1 MQEEQHKTAS
11 KSPRWALCWRIT
23 RGTYFRLNRASH
35 HVLGFTLKFLL
46 IAYFVF
52 CALFLALRY
61 VVLPE
66 ISHYKPQIERMVSG
80 AVGRVVTIDEV
91 NASWSGLRPQ
101 LALANVT
108 VHDAGGQPALTL
120 PRVNATLSW
129 SSVLVAGLRLENLTI
144 ERADL
149 AIRRDSS
156 GRLDVGGIPVPAGG
170 DGSTLTWLL
179 SQREIIIRASRVRWR
194 DELRHAPELA
204 LDDVNLV
211 LHNSWLRHRMAL
223 HARPP
228 ESIAAPLD
236 IRADFTH
243 PTFTRR
249 ISDVSRWKG
258 TLYADLRQT
267 DLSVWRAYVDY
278 PFEIMRGT
286 GSVRAWLA
294 LDQAKVANFTADLS
308 LSDFSAR
315 LSRQLE
321 PLNLK
326 RVNGRVSASEMLGA
340 APVEGVP
347 TFGANGHKVSL
358 SDFSVEMPDGF
369 VLPATSL
376 EESYEA
382 ATPLKPERTSVK
394 ASHLNLGALSQL
406 AARLP
411 LAPSQR
417 KLLDDLSPRG
427 ELHDFTVQ
435 WQGTYPELSSYRIQ
449 GRFSQLGLKAQS
461 SHVSTATTATAARE
475 RKLTAQSAPAQWAAS
490 PGFDNL
496 SGTIDAT
503 EKGGTLRLDARDFG
517 VEMPSQMFAQP
528 RMPFDRLT
536 MDAHWQYQKDQTL
549 LFEVDD
555 LDFAQPGVA
564 GRLRGKHVFP
574 LQGKSPGSVDITGE
588 FSTFDIKTLRR
599 YLPQHMNEGARHWL
613 TEGLVD
619 GTARNVQL
627 RLKGD
632 LADLPFQPLK
642 EGDKPRGELS
652 VTGDFDGLKV
662 NYTPGHLDRD
672 GSSPEWPLLE
682 EGRGKFSLDRAHLEI
697 KADSARSLG
706 ARLGPV
712 TARVAQLVSHDAA
725 LEIDGVANAPMPVFL
740 QYVNHSPV
748 ARWTGNVMEQASATG
763 DGRLELSFRMPLN
776 HAIDTTVQG
785 AFHFAGND
793 VDLLPT
799 LPVFYRTGGR
809 VEFNEHGFTLN
820 GVRGQFLGDN
830 VALTG
835 GTQRDGSS
843 LVRLDGAINI
853 EMLRRQY
860 SEPSIQRLLARM
872 DGGARYNA
880 TVLVRGHRPEL
891 VVESNLAGLAVNLP
905 APLSKAAADNLPMR
919 FDLQPVAS
927 GDALKDREEIRVT
940 LGSSIASRYLRE
952 RVAAGGDDWRVI
964 SGGIGYGQPV
974 PTPTA
979 GLKLAV
985 ATDRLD
991 IDAWRSFKAEIAGQS
1006 GTADA
1011 GGGSSRLASSDIT
1024 QYLEPDAV
1032 SARVGQLTLM
1042 GKQLNGLIVNAV
1054 HQKNAWQINLE
1065 SQQASGTITVDEPGG
1080 KRGPGKVSAQLSSL
1094 VIPKGHEPAAG
1105 TTPASASASG
1115 APADNSQMPALDIR
1129 AERFELAGKKL
1140 GRLELAANNMVT
1152 AVGREWRIE
1161 RLLLSSPDAELRA
1174 AGNWMAFGN
1183 NNTTNVTY
1191 ALDIHDAGKLL
1202 ERFGYSGTIRGGQGK
1217 LDGDLSWKGLPY
1229 ALDVPSLSGQVHLD
1243 VHAGQFL
1250 KVDPGAAKLL
1260 GVLNL
1265 QALPRRL
1272 TLDFRD
1278 VFSEGF
1284 AFDNV
1289 LGTAAIKGGI
1299 ATTDNLKMTGVTASV
1314 LMNGSADINRETQ
1327 DLHVVVIPE
1336 INLGTASVVAMAVNP
1351 VVGVSTLLAQLFLR
1365 SPVMKSLTFEYKVS
1379 GAWSDPIVVKQGQ
1392 VAPVDGER
1400 AREVLD
1406 GKRPAPAAPARALT
1420 APVMPRREIGPA
1432 LNMGH

>member
-1 MQEEQHKTAS
+1 MQEEQRQAAS
-11 KSPRWALCWRIT
+11 KSPRWALCWRIA
-23 RGTYFRLNRASH
+23 RGSYFKLNRASH

-46 IAYFVF
+46 VAYFVF
-52 CALFLALRY
+52 CALFLGLRY
-61 VVLPE
+61 AVLPE
-66 ISHYKPQIERMVSG
+66 ISHYKPQIERMASR
-80 AVGRVVTIDEV
+80 AVGRAVTIEQV
-91 NASWSGLRPQ
+91 QASWSGLRPQ
-101 LALANVT
+101 LALANIT
-108 VHDAGGQPALTL
+108 VHDAQGQPALTL

-129 SSVLVAGLRLENLTI
+129 SSVLVAGLRLENLSI
-144 ERADL
+144 EQADL
-149 AIRRDSS
+149 AIRRDSA

-170 DGSTLTWLL
+170 DGSTLDWLL
-179 SQREIIIRASRVRWR
+179 SQREIVIRASRVRWH
-194 DELRHAPELA
+194 DELRNAPELT

-211 LHNSWLRHRMAL
+211 LHNSWLRHRLSLRAV
-223 HARPP
+223 PP
-228 ESIAAPLD
+228 GNIAAPLD
-236 IRADFTH
+236 VRADFTH
-243 PTFTRR
+243 PAFSRR

-278 PFEIMRGT
+278 PFEILRGT

-294 LDQAKVANFTADLS
+294 LDQAKVANFTADLG

-321 PLNLK
+321 PLTLK
-326 RVNGRVSASEMLGA
+326 RVNGRISASEILGA
-340 APVEGVP
+340 SPVEGVP

-358 SDFSVEMPDGF
+358 TDFSIEMPDGF

-376 EESYEA
+376 DESYEA

-394 ASHLNLGALSQL
+394 ASHLNLEALSQL

-417 KLLDDLSPRG
+417 KLLDDLAPRG
-427 ELHDFTVQ
+427 DLHDFTVQ

-461 SHVSTATTATAARE
+461 SHVSSSVARE
-475 RKLTAQSAPAQWAAS
+475 RKLTAQQSAPAQWAAL

-496 SGTIDAT
+496 SGSIDAT

-517 VEMPSQMFAQP
+517 VQLPAQMFAES

-564 GRLRGKHVFP
+564 GRLRGKHIKP
-574 LQGKSPGSVDITGE
+574 LQGTAPGTVDVTGE

-627 RLKGD
+627 RIKGD

-642 EGDKPRGELS
+642 EGDKPRGELT
-652 VTGDFDGLKV
+652 VNGDFDGLKV

-682 EGRGKFSLDRAHLEI
+682 EGRGKFSLDRARLEI

-712 TARVAQLVSHDAA
+712 TARVAELVSHDAA

-748 ARWTGNVMEQASATG
+748 ARWTGDVMQQSSASG
-763 DGRLELSFRMPLN
+763 DGRLELRFRMPLN

-799 LPVFYRTGGR
+799 LPVFYRTGGK

-830 VALTG
+830 VALSG

-860 SEPSIQRLLARM
+860 SEPSMQRLLARM
-872 DGGARYNA
+872 EGGARYSA
-880 TVLVRGHRPEL
+880 TVQVRGHRPEL

-905 APLSKAAADNLPMR
+905 APLNKAAGDNLPMR

-927 GDALKDREEIRVT
+927 SDPLVEREEIRVA
-940 LGSSIASRYLRE
+940 LGSAIASRYLRE
-952 RVAAGGDDWRVI
+952 RVVARAGDWRVT

-974 PTPTA
+974 PTPAA
-979 GLKLAV
+979 GLKLAL
-985 ATDRLD
+985 ATERLD
-991 IDAWRSFKAEIAGQS
+991 LDAWRDFKSEIEGQ
-1006 GTADA
+1006 DA
-1011 GGGSSRLASSDIT
+1011 GAGGNGNRLASSDIT
-1024 QYLEPDAV
+1024 QYLQPDAV
-1032 SARVGQLTLM
+1032 SARVGALTLM
-1042 GKQLNGLIVNAV
+1042 GKQLDGLILNAT

-1065 SQQASGTITVDEPGG
+1065 SQQASGTITWEEPGG
-1080 KRGPGKVSAQLSSL
+1080 RRGPGKVSAQLSSL
-1094 VIPKGHEPAAG
+1094 VIPKGHEPAA
-1105 TTPASASASG
+1105 ASTATATGG
-1115 APADNSQMPALDIR
+1115 ATADNNAQMPALDIR

-1161 RLLLSSPDAELRA
+1161 RLLLSSADAELRA
-1174 AGNWMAFGN
+1174 AGNWMAFGR

-1229 ALDVPSLSGQVHLD
+1229 ALDIPSLSGQVHLD

-1351 VVGVSTLLAQLFLR
+1351 VIGVSTLLAQLFLR

-1379 GAWSDPIVVKQGQ
+1379 GAWSDPVVVKQGQ

-1400 AREVLD
+1400 ARELLD
-1406 GKRPAPAAPARALT
+1406 GKRSGPAAPAKTVPA
-1420 APVMPRREIGPA
+1420 APRREIGPIPNA
-1432 LNMGH
+1432 GA